1 MDQKPV
7 VIYAKQRSP
16 YSWRAKRLFRSKGYA
31 FEVIEVSS
39 ERELPVPPTRTTS
52 KRTVPQVF
60 VDGRLVGG
68 FDVIKALD
76 RAGHLDR
83 LVRGEV

>member
-16 YSWRAKRLFRSKGYA
+16 YSWRAKRLLRSKGYA

-52 KRTVPQVF
+52 KWTVPQVF

-68 FDVIKALD
+68 FDVIRALD
-76 RAGHLDR
+76 RAGQLDR

>member
-7 VIYAKQRSP
+7 VIYGKHRSP
-16 YSWRAKRLFRSKGYA
+16 HSWHARRLFRRKGYA
-31 FEVIEVSS
+31 FEVVEVSS
-39 ERELPVPPTRTTS
+39 ERELPAPPTRTPS

-68 FDVIKALD
+68 FGVVKALD